1 MGAMCKFDFPIG
13 RLRGV
18 GEYVLYVVNAAQGT
32 KGLRVRVYTTPAVG
46 TPGTGH
52 ACSSLCT
59 FSLASAPSLHIR
71 LLLFIFMDDC
81 FLCPQTPM
89 ACP

>member
-32 KGLRVRVYTTPAVG
+32 KGLRVKVYTTPAVG
-46 TPGTGH
+46 TPDIVH
-52 ACSSLCT
+52 CAPSPWLVLHPSISVSYCSSFQARGLEVSQFQPCW
-59 FSLASAPSLHIR
+59 I
-71 LLLFIFMDDC
+71 LLF
-81 FLCPQTPM
+81 
-89 ACP
+89 

>member
-18 GEYVLYVVNAAQGT
+18 GEYVMYVVNAAQGT
-32 KGLRVRVYTTPAVG
+32 KGLRVKVYTTPGVG

-59 FSLASAPSLHIR
+59 FSLASALSFDIC
-71 LLLFIFMDDC
+71 LLLFIFSHDR
-81 FLCPQTPM
+81 FLCPQTPL